1 MHDFSMLLLMNWLPV
16 GMAMIAFF
24 SVGFLL
30 AKFVQG
36 RRPTRLFRAF
46 EENLN
51 LVSKWSAL
59 GTSQHDLLKKLHWR
73 WQADRDE
80 WEARIL
86 EGETE
91 LAARELRINELTA
104 QLENPGESA
113 PATIILDRS
122 VERKVRWLEA
132 RLRNKERE
140 IDNHEAAAAQ
150 ASQVHQQLRALLN
163 WKNQEAVV
171 LHSGGASLQVVPSD
185 GEEPPEPL
193 ETILVLGK
201 RRDKEQGGN
210 TNRAGIEALRTELRA
225 KDEETNQLTRQ
236 LEEAHEELEYGA
248 ASLEEQKTAVRERE
262 KRLEK
267 NESEIISKTATIDFL
282 ESEVARLKES
292 TEGRDPVK
300 GSKAEL
306 KVELNDTRHEI
317 SDAHTC
323 EIVLLKA
330 RLKKLNGSEEERER
344 LDHELDVSRQEL
356 ASLRSRF
363 DGAKGDLTSAVG
375 QMEELE
381 AIIEDRNAEVDD
393 LSSEVRQQRNGIQ
406 KLKGQLA
413 EKEGELDA
421 ASGEVQT
428 LSEQVSKKDASMVIK
443 VRRINNLER
452 SLRERYEEINSV
464 RTGYDEE
471 LKTARYHAARAGQL
485 AAELDRRASVF
496 DQISVRAVISEE
508 ELEKADHRV
517 KELSAK
523 LAKSKESITQLE
535 GDVERLSKEKRDQ
548 TQAIEDSEALIGKLE
563 EGARRKEKQCEGL
576 TIDLDQSRKEIDT
589 QRERSEE
596 KFRRLAQENGK
607 EVTRLEKDTSDLTLR
622 IRKLTVGLEAAERHR
637 ESLEITSAE
646 LKETLKTNDGRI
658 LALISSLEDKKT
670 EIENLKSSLA
680 NLENEFC
687 ASEAG
692 LKKAREK
699 AESTQR
705 ELEVRLEATITESAI
720 VTGAK
725 EEKVRKQFAEIEALK
740 NKLLNQ
746 QNDLENHEKI
756 RQQGIEEVETYRINL
771 AERGDVIHEL
781 RSEINNIL
789 LQRSSRDNE
798 ISHLKE
804 KLREVESCLRAPDK
818 TAAPQSVKTS
828 SKEGIEGSEQR
839 IQRSPLGEARKQG
852 DVSLEESDLPAK
864 SKTNREALVLEVS
877 EGANTYEVSEEREP
891 IDGNSVFFD
900 ESSADLDEKSLAK
913 IDQFAKAVRGSNQ
926 LVTVAVIG
934 FAGAEGTVD
943 YNESLSARR
952 ADIVRERLLERGVPQ
967 ALISVKISGHDL
979 RSIDW
984 RARRVEFLQI
994 AQPVAETLN

>member
-1 MHDFSMLLLMNWLPV
+1 MYDFSMFLLMNWLPL
-16 GMAMIAFF
+16 GMAMIAFL

-36 RRPTRLFRAF
+36 RSPKRLFRAL
-46 EENLN
+46 EENFN

-59 GTSQHDLLKKLHWR
+59 GTSQHDLLKKLHMR

-80 WEARIL
+80 WEARIF

-91 LAARELRINELTA
+91 LAARQLRINKLTA
-104 QLENPGESA
+104 ELENPGESA
-113 PATIILDRS
+113 PATVILDRPG
-122 VERKVRWLEA
+122 ERKVKWLEA

-140 IDNHEAAAAQ
+140 IANHEVVAAQ
-150 ASQVHQQLRALLN
+150 ASNIHQQLRALLN
-163 WKNQEAVV
+163 WKNQEAIV
-171 LHSGGASLQVVPSD
+171 LHSGGGSLRKISSD
-185 GEEPPEPL
+185 GNEPPEPL
-193 ETILVLGK
+193 ETVLASGEWRDQERGGK
-201 RRDKEQGGN
+201 IK
-210 TNRAGIEALRTELRA
+210 RAGLEAIRTELRA

-236 LEEAHEELEYGA
+236 LEEANEGLEHSA
-248 ASLEEQKTAVRERE
+248 ASLEAQKTAVRESE
-262 KRLEK
+262 KKLEK

-282 ESEVARLKES
+282 QSEVARLKES
-292 TEGRDPVK
+292 TEGLDSLQ

-306 KVELNDTRHEI
+306 KVELND
-317 SDAHTC
+317 AH
-323 EIVLLKA
+323 
-330 RLKKLNGSEEERER
+330 
-344 LDHELDVSRQEL
+344 HELHVSRQEL
-356 ASLRSRF
+356 VSLRSQF
-363 DGAKGDLTSAVG
+363 DGTQRDLSIAVG

-421 ASGEVQT
+421 ASGEIKT
-428 LSEQVSKKDASMVIK
+428 LSELASKKDSSLISK

-464 RTGYDEE
+464 RMGYDEE

-485 AAELDRRASVF
+485 AAELDRRASAF

-508 ELEKADHRV
+508 ELEKADHRA

-523 LAKSKESITQLE
+523 LSKSKESIVQLE
-535 GDVERLSKEKRDQ
+535 DDNECLSKEKREQ
-548 TQAIEDSEALIGKLE
+548 IQSIEDSEALIGKLE
-563 EGARRKEKQCEGL
+563 EDARRKEKQNEGL
-576 TIDLDQSRKEIDT
+576 KIDLDQSRKEIDT
-589 QRERSEE
+589 QRQRSEE
-596 KFRRLAQENGK
+596 KFSGLAEENGK
-607 EVTRLEKDTSDLTLR
+607 EVTRLEKDISDLTLR
-622 IRKLTVGLEAAERHR
+622 VRKLTVGLEAAEGHC
-637 ESLEITSAE
+637 ESLENTSAE
-646 LKETLKTNDGRI
+646 LKETLKTNDGKI
-658 LALISSLEDKKT
+658 LVLTSNLDDKKT

-680 NLENEFC
+680 NLENELC

-692 LKKAREK
+692 LKKSREK

-705 ELEVRLEATITESAI
+705 ELEVRLEATIAESAI

-725 EEKVRKQFAEIEALK
+725 EEKVRRQFAEIEALK

-746 QNDLENHEKI
+746 KNDLENYEKI
-756 RQQGIEEVETYRINL
+756 RKQGLEEVEKFRISL
-771 AERGDVIHEL
+771 AERGDAIHEL
-781 RSEINNIL
+781 RSEISNIL
-789 LQRSSRDNE
+789 LQRSSRDYE

-804 KLREVESCLRAPDK
+804 KLREVEARHRAPDK
-818 TAAPQSVKTS
+818 TAGRQSVKTS
-828 SKEGIEGSEQR
+828 SGEGIQGPEQR
-839 IQRSPLGEARKQG
+839 IQAPTSAEDRKLGN
-852 DVSLEESDLPAK
+852 VSLEENDPPTEA
-864 SKTNREALVLEVS
+864 KTNREAFVQEVS
-877 EGANTYEVSEEREP
+877 ETANNSEVSEEREA
-891 IDGNSVFFD
+891 IDRNSVFFD
-900 ESSADLDEKSLAK
+900 ELSADLDEKSLAK
-913 IDQFAKAVRGSNQ
+913 IDKFAETVRGSSQ

-952 ADIVRERLLERGVPQ
+952 ADMVRERLLERGVPQ
-967 ALISVKISGHDL
+967 ALISVKISGHDI

-984 RARRVEFLQI
+984 RARRVDFLQI